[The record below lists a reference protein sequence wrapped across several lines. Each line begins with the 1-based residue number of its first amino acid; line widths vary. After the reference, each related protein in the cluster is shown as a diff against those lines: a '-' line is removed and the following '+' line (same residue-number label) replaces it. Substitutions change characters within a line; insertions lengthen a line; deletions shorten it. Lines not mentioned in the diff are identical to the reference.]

1 MAPTT
6 DPPGSGGSAERADV
20 APGRRSSVADVDQ
33 GTAMLSSLLSGP
45 LAWGLIGWG
54 LDRWLGT
61 EPWLLVA
68 GVVLGAVLGFY
79 LVVKRSEAAHTPR
92 QRRPAP

>member
-1 MAPTT
+1 MAATP
-6 DPPGSGGSAERADV
+6 DEPRPPARARGARGSI
-20 APGRRSSVADVDQ
+20 ADVDQ
-33 GTAMLSSLLSGP
+33 GTQMLSSLLSGP
-45 LAWGLIGWG
+45 LAWGLIGWL

-79 LVVKRSEAAHTPR
+79 LVVKRADAAHTPR
-92 QRRPAP
+92 QRPTRPV